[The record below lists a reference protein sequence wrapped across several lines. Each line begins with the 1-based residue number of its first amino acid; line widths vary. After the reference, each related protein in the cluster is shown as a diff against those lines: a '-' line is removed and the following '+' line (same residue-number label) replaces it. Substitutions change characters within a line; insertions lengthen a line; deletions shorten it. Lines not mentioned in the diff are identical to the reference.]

1 MHDIDTS
8 GSFSPAT
15 TTSPHRAGAA
25 RAMAPAGGTPPGL
38 VELRRYRLHPGRRE
52 DLISMFAR
60 VFAGALEADG
70 MQVLGEF
77 RDAGQPDHFVWLRGF
92 PSDSPQERAAALD
105 RFYGGPVW
113 AKHREAANATMVD
126 SDDVL
131 LLRPLTPF
139 RAAKRGPV
147 SLTVA
152 LLDSPP
158 PTDELPSGEGMIAVL
173 VTAGVPNLYPALP
186 VRDEHAMVWLQAGEE
201 AAPPPA
207 ALVPRLLAEPQISW
221 LTPTSASLVPA
232 L

>member
-8 GSFSPAT
+8 ASFSPDTAT
-15 TTSPHRAGAA
+15 ATR
-25 RAMAPAGGTPPGL
+25 PGL

-60 VFAGALEADG
+60 VFADALEADG
-70 MQVLGEF
+70 TQVLGEF
-77 RDAGQPDHFVWLRGF
+77 RDEDEPDHFVWLRGF
-92 PSDSPQERAAALD
+92 PSDSPEERAAALD

-139 RAAKRGPV
+139 RTAKRGPV
-147 SLTVA
+147 ALTVA
-152 LLDSPP
+152 LLDAPP
-158 PTDELPSGEGMIAVL
+158 PTDQLPEGEGMIAVL
-173 VTAGVPNLYPALP
+173 VTAGVPNLFPGLP

-201 AAPPPA
+201 PAPAPRA
-207 ALVPRLLAEPQISW
+207 IVPGLLAEPQTSR
-221 LTPTSASLVPA
+221 LMPTSASLVPA

>member
-1 MHDIDTS
+1 M
-8 GSFSPAT
+8 T
-15 TTSPHRAGAA
+15 TPL
-25 RAMAPAGGTPPGL
+25 GL

-60 VFAGALEADG
+60 VFADAMEADG

-77 RDAGQPDHFVWLRGF
+77 RDEDEPDHFVWLRGF
-92 PSDSPQERAAALD
+92 PSASPNERAAALD

-147 SLTVA
+147 ALTIA
-152 LLDSPP
+152 LLESPP
-158 PTDELPSGEGMIAVL
+158 PTGALPAGDGMIAVL
-173 VTAGVPNLYPALP
+173 ATAGVPNLYPRLP
-186 VRDEHAMVWLQAGEE
+186 VRDEHAMVWLQAGEAP
-201 AAPPPA
+201 AAPPA
-207 ALVPRLLAEPQISW
+207 ALAPRLLGEPQTSR
-221 LTPTSASLVPA
+221 LMPTSASLVPA

>member
-1 MHDIDTS
+1 MTDS
-8 GSFSPAT
+8 E
-15 TTSPHRAGAA
+15 TSPPPPTR
-25 RAMAPAGGTPPGL
+25 PGL

-52 DLISMFAR
+52 DLISMFTR
-60 VFAGALEADG
+60 VFADALEADG

-77 RDAGQPDHFVWLRGF
+77 RDEDEPDHFVWLRGF
-92 PSDSPQERAAALD
+92 PSDSPEERAAALD

-139 RAAKRGPV
+139 LPARRGPV
-147 SLTVA
+147 ALTVA

-158 PTDELPSGEGMIAVL
+158 PAGALPAGEGLIAVL
-173 VTAGVPNLYPALP
+173 ATAGVPNLYPKLP

-201 AAPPPA
+201 PAPPPPA
-207 ALVPRLLAEPQISW
+207 VADRLLGEPLVSQ
-221 LTPTSASLVPA
+221 LMPTSASLVPS